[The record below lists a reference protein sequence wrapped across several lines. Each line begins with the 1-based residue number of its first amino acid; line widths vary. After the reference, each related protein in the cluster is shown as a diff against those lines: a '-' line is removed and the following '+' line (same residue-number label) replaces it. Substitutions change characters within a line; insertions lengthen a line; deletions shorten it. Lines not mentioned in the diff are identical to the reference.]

1 MKKRIL
7 TCLLLCSGFTL
18 GILNAQNNLSYTK
31 VNGKDCI
38 IYIVQPGE
46 GVYGISKRFN
56 VTQDELRQFNPA
68 ITDSL
73 RAGQELLIPVVK
85 PSQAIVGYFMH
96 ETKRKETLYSI
107 SKLYNVSIDDIVKL
121 NPGVKEK
128 LKAKT
133 LIRIPE
139 YSKTPAVTPEVT
151 TPANDEFIKHI
162 ITPKET
168 LFSLARRYGVSIDD
182 LIQSN
187 PGLSPET
194 FSIGKVVLIPRNKV
208 SQAAID
214 SFETEN
220 NQTNIVFPQGKRS
233 VQAALFL
240 PFHAT
245 SVNKNDINQRRY
257 TEFYEGLLL
266 AVDSLK
272 RTDYNVNLYV
282 YDSFNKSSKELLSQP
297 GVENADLLIAA
308 PTGNQLKDFSI
319 YAEQSHKSL
328 ILPFTS
334 KNDEIDNN
342 QFLVQINTP
351 QAYLYDEVIKEFIR
365 RFGNKQIVFLEET
378 DKEGA
383 KKDFCIE
390 LKKALQTRQ
399 IPFKVQTYQAADIEL
414 PGFVADE
421 KQEYVF
427 IPERSTSDGLKIVLP
442 LLQAMKKLNPTL
454 NTTLF
459 GYPEWQTFVNDY
471 IEAFYELNTYIYS
484 SFYADNNSP
493 SLNRFYTRYKSWF
506 HKDILNTY
514 PKFGALGFDTGLF
527 FLRDYA
533 KFGEKALNEIQRKQ
547 FDGIHHGFYFQP
559 ISSKGGLINEN
570 IYWIHYSPDFY
581 ITKIQIH

>member
-7 TCLLLCSGFTL
+7 TFLLLCSGFTL
-18 GILNAQNNLSYTK
+18 GMLHAQNNLSYTK

-56 VTQDELRQFNPA
+56 VTQDDLRKYNPA
-68 ITDSL
+68 MTDSL
-73 RAGQELLIPVVK
+73 RAGQELLIPVVTPTK
-85 PSQAIVGYFMH
+85 AIVGYFMH

-107 SKLYNVSIDDIVKL
+107 SKQYNVSIDDIIKL

-139 YSKTPAVTPEVT
+139 YGKTPAITPEEQ
-151 TPANDEFIKHI
+151 TPVSDDFIKHT

-168 LFSLARRYGVSIDD
+168 LFSLARRYGISIDD

-194 FSIGKVVLIPRNKV
+194 FSIGKVVLIPKNKV
-208 SQAAID
+208 SQSAID
-214 SFETEN
+214 SFNTEN
-220 NQTNIVFPQGKRS
+220 NPNDIVFPQGKRS

-240 PFHAT
+240 PFHANT
-245 SVNKNDINQRRY
+245 VNKNDIHQRRY

-272 RTDYNVNLYV
+272 RTDYNINLFV
-282 YDSFNKSSKELLSQP
+282 YDSYNKTSKDLLSQP
-297 GVENADLLIAA
+297 GVDNADLLIAV
-308 PTGNQLKDFSI
+308 PTGNQLKDFSM
-319 YAEQSHKSL
+319 YAEQSHKTL
-328 ILPFTS
+328 VLPFTS
-334 KNDEIDNN
+334 KNEEIDNN
-342 QFLVQINTP
+342 PFLVQINTP
-351 QAYLYDEVIKEFIR
+351 QAYLYDEVVKEFVR
-365 RFGNKQIVFLEET
+365 KFSNKQIVFLEET
-378 DKEGA
+378 GKAGA
-383 KKDFCIE
+383 KRDFCNE
-390 LKKALQTRQ
+390 LKQALKARQ
-399 IPFKVQTYQAADIEL
+399 IPFAVQTYQSTDIEL
-414 PGFVADE
+414 AGFVVDE
-421 KQEYVF
+421 KKEYIF
-427 IPERSTSDGLKIVLP
+427 IPERSASEDLKIVLP
-442 LLQAMKKLNPTL
+442 LLQAMKKMNPMM

-459 GYPEWQTFVNDY
+459 GYPEWQTMVNDY

-493 SLNRFYTRYKSWF
+493 ALNRFYNRYKLWF
-506 HKDILNTY
+506 HKDILNLY

-533 KFGEKALNEIQRKQ
+533 KFGEKAINEIQRKQ

-559 ISSKGGLINEN
+559 INSKGGLINEN
-570 IYWIHYSPDFY
+570 IYLIHYSPDFY